1 MTLARYPSTWDR
13 LMYAM
18 SLITMSIALVL
29 LVTVLWWLLY
39 PYRGFTEVRQPFP
52 VRYASVAPGAVQEYT
67 VAACYHG
74 QPGAA
79 IVVTRELEMQDHIST
94 FPLMAP
100 IEYVLTDTDPPC
112 GARKMSLAI
121 PTYVP
126 PGRYLVRY
134 YTQVRVNPLRHVSQ
148 AFVSAPFQVTR

>member
-13 LMYAM
+13 LMYSM
-18 SLITMSIALVL
+18 SLVTMSVALL
-29 LVTVLWWLLY
+29 LLGTVLWWLLY

-52 VRYASVAPGAVQEYT
+52 VQHASVAAGGVQEYT

-79 IVVTRELEMQDHIST
+79 IVVTRELELQDHIST

-100 IEYVLTDTDPPC
+100 IEYVLTDTEPPC
-112 GARKMSLAI
+112 GVREMALAI
-121 PTYVP
+121 PTYIP
-126 PGRYLVRY
+126 PGRYVVRY
-134 YTQVRVNPLRHVSQ
+134 YTQVRVNPLRRISQ
-148 AFVSAPFQVTR
+148 AFVSMPFLVTR